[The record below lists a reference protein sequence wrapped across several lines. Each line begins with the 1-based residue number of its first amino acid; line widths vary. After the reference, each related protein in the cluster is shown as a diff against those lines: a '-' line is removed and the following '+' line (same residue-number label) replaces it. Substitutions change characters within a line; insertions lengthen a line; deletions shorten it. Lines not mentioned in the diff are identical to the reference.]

1 MITLL
6 TARFIP
12 FFLILWIISNVSVAV
27 FPLQVL
33 PHLYRYGYVFP
44 FYNIS
49 RAVRSIV
56 FRTKNDGQCLH
67 LLHDDTLVLTVT
79 LRAQWE

>member
-6 TARFIP
+6 TTRFVP
-12 FFLILWIISNVSVAV
+12 FFLIIFIITNVSVSV
-27 FPLQVL
+27 YPLAVL
-33 PHLYRYGYVFP
+33 PHIYRYGYAFP

-56 FRTKNDGQCLH
+56 FRTKNDGGH
-67 LLHDDTLVLTVT
+67 LPISLMNLF
-79 LRAQWE
+79 